1 MNNREYW
8 RERMRALEEK
18 GYRESEA
25 YYEELKKKFTSA
37 NNQIQMDID
46 RWYQACGKQQYIL
59 CLSSKVL
66 KQIRTGRV
74 PVECMG
80 IYQKRKREC
89 IKPGMDERTGKCIR
103 KRTYQLSA
111 EYEDSVTAARRR
123 IIYAV

>member
-46 RWYQACGKQQYIL
+46 RWYHRLAETTIYPMPQQQ
-59 CLSSKVL
+59 SS
-66 KQIRTGRV
+66 
-74 PVECMG
+74 
-80 IYQKRKREC
+80 
-89 IKPGMDERTGKCIR
+89 
-103 KRTYQLSA
+103 
-111 EYEDSVTAARRR
+111 
-123 IIYAV
+123 

>member
-46 RWYQACGKQQYIL
+46 RWYHRLAENNNISYASAAKFLNKSELEEFQWSVWEY
-59 CLSSKVL
+59 
-66 KQIRTGRV
+66 
-74 PVECMG
+74 
-80 IYQKRKREC
+80 
-89 IKPGMDERTGKCIR
+89 IR
-103 KRTYQLSA
+103 KGKDIR
-111 EYEDSVTAARRR
+111 
-123 IIYAV
+123 